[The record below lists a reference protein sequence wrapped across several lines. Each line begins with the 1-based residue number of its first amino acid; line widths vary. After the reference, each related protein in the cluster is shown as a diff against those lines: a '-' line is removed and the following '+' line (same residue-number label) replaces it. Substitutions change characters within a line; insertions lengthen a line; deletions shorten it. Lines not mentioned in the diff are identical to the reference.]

1 MTSTSK
7 SRIAA
12 NVNGKIMDIPW
23 NDSTMITN
31 TKVHRIPPN
40 DKKDMALNRNIA
52 NKQKTDRPPWNDS
65 TAINNGLGRK
75 LGRITNNE
83 KKIDTSPNKNT
94 TNEKTADHRPPWNA
108 STAVSKKIYDW
119 PMKPKRQSQ
128 NYHQFRP
135 GKSSISFYDAN
146 SVKDLTTA
154 DDRENTNEDFHLRLG
169 KSPISFDEVMHAKDV
184 TAAVDRKN
192 TNEDLQLRP
201 GKSSISF
208 DDANSVKDVT
218 TAYDRKKTNKD
229 FGVRFRVNIL

>member
-23 NDSTMITN
+23 NDSTMITS

-108 STAVSKKIYDW
+108 STAASKKKYDW
-119 PMKPKRQSQ
+119 PVKPKRQSQ
-128 NYHQFRP
+128 NYH
-135 GKSSISFYDAN
+135 
-146 SVKDLTTA
+146 
-154 DDRENTNEDFHLRLG
+154 
-169 KSPISFDEVMHAKDV
+169 
-184 TAAVDRKN
+184 
-192 TNEDLQLRP
+192 QLRP